1 MEIKN
6 YISSIENRLNAY
18 FDINRNYFYDE
29 KHMNIMATHNCKNS
43 RYFMSKRVNI
53 YSFEN
58 NEVIFLKDYEHIN
71 LDILNSFIKTL
82 ESSVDDFVTPSDEH
96 MSTDITGVLVVG
108 KGEIDEDL
116 IKRVKKYKFYKSF
129 MFGFKGWVNI
139 KLILVNVNDKK
150 IITNKKGK
158 GARSVYDVF

>member
-6 YISSIENRLNAY
+6 YIDSIENRLNAY
-18 FDINRNYFYDE
+18 FNINRNYFYDE
-29 KHMNIMATHNCKNS
+29 KYMNLMGTYNCKNS
-43 RYFMSKRVNI
+43 RYVMSKKVNI

-82 ESSVDDFVTPSDEH
+82 ESSIDDFVTPSEEH
-96 MSTDITGVLVVG
+96 MSTDITGVVVVDHG
-108 KGEIDEDL
+108 QIDEDL

-139 KLILVNVNDKK
+139 KLILVNINDKK
-150 IITNKKGK
+150 IITNKKGREATK
-158 GARSVYDVF
+158 IYDIL